1 MVARQPNVELYTDD
15 DDQEPDN
22 GIVYIYNMF
31 TYMTITYYLLLGLPQ
46 FADAPPTPSLA
57 IVCIE
62 APPAPVVAPAFV
74 AAPAAPAPV
83 AAPATPTS
91 LPAPAAPVPAVAPA
105 LTPVAAVATAG
116 PSPAASPTNR
126 HRAKRLKL

>member
-57 IVCIE
+57 IICIE
-62 APPAPVVAPAFV
+62 APPAPVV
-74 AAPAAPAPV
+74 APAPV

-91 LPAPAAPVPAVAPA
+91 LPAPAAPVPAVAPTLHPSLPWPPLA
-105 LTPVAAVATAG
+105 LHLL
-116 PSPAASPTNR
+116 PAQQTGTGLRGLSY
-126 HRAKRLKL
+126 KLRL